1 MRLINIARDV
11 LNHGE
16 GRPPQ
21 TRVKVP
27 LDPGILYQSGTME
40 FIFCSSVFC
49 LLQRMNVI
57 SDVGCEFDS
66 LVKDFQDLFLFRLWW
81 VGLCDKCSRV
91 GVYLI

>member
-1 MRLINIARDV
+1 
-11 LNHGE
+11 
-16 GRPPQ
+16 
-21 TRVKVP
+21 
-27 LDPGILYQSGTME
+27 
-40 FIFCSSVFC
+40 
-49 LLQRMNVI
+49 MNVI